1 MAKRV
6 QLIQPETGLMKS
18 GYYGFSW
25 TFLFFGWFVPIFRGE
40 LFISLLHFVITI
52 VTFGLWQVIIAFL
65 YNKQYMTR
73 MLEKGYVLNDSE
85 EINEAARRK
94 IGIAKI

>member
-25 TFLFFGWFVPIFRGE
+25 TFFVFRLVCSDFSWRVVYFTTSLRHHNSHIWFVASHHCIPLQQTVHDSYVGE
-40 LFISLLHFVITI
+40 GVCS
-52 VTFGLWQVIIAFL
+52 Q
-65 YNKQYMTR
+65 
-73 MLEKGYVLNDSE
+73 
-85 EINEAARRK
+85 
-94 IGIAKI
+94 